1 MSFEFCNLT
10 LNNMLLAIDI
20 GNTNISFAIFNGG
33 KIIKNWDIPLK
44 EYRGIRTLETPI
56 KDALICS
63 VVPQITQ
70 RVSRDIKKTTGV
82 KPKIIGKDILIPL
95 KNLYKKPE
103 QLGMDRLVNAYAAS
117 QIYSAPVIIVS
128 CGTAITVDAVS
139 KISGYLGGFIIPG
152 LNSSLSALNL
162 NTALLPK
169 VKLAPTK
176 KNIGKNT
183 QDCILNGV
191 VLGSASAIDALI
203 ETLRIKIGK
212 NTKIIGTGGDIN
224 LIKRFSKCAIRVN
237 KNLLLNG
244 IFLLYKG
251 AFLGKIRNY
260 PDTLLKKT

>member
-1 MSFEFCNLT
+1 LSFEFCNLT

-20 GNTNISFAIFNGG
+20 GNTNISFAIFKGG
-33 KIIKNWDIPLK
+33 KIIESWDIPLK

-70 RVSRDIKKTTGV
+70 RVSRDIEKATGV
-82 KPKIIGKDILIPL
+82 KPKIIEKDILIPL

-103 QLGMDRLVNAYAAS
+103 QLGTDRLLNAYAAS
-117 QIYSAPVIIVS
+117 QIYSAPAIIVS
-128 CGTAITVDAVS
+128 CGTAITIDAVS
-139 KISGYLGGFIIPG
+139 KNSEYLGGFIIPG

-169 VKLAPTK
+169 VKLAPAT
-176 KNIGKNT
+176 KNIGRNT

-203 ETLRIKIGK
+203 EAISFKTGT

-224 LIKRFSKCAIRVN
+224 LMKKFSKRAIRVN

-251 AFLGKIRNY
+251 ELLAETRDCRDN
-260 PDTLLKKT
+260 LLKKT